1 MAQIFNHTYYF
12 HINITCTVPTSITCT
27 VPTSITCNLV
37 DGNNPD
43 KYAKTVTLIATT
55 TKITYHS

>member
-12 HINITCTVPTSITCT
+12 HINITCT